1 MFMVGLST
9 MLQDRLI
16 SSTLTARTTIFEMA
30 LNQKKT
36 IASKK
41 KWHIIN
47 KIIP

>member
-1 MFMVGLST
+1 MVGLSP

-16 SSTLTARTTIFEMA
+16 STLTARTTIFEMA

-47 KIIP
+47 KIIS